1 MHYPIRKLTFDDYDE
16 LIALWKR
23 SDLSHRP
30 GGRDSRESM
39 KQEMERE
46 ETIFL
51 GMFNPAEDGE
61 KMIGSILGNS
71 DGRKGWINRLAIDP
85 DYRGKGLAGFLIEEC
100 EKCLYDLGLKVLAAL
115 IEGDNKPS
123 ESAFSKAGYTY
134 GEDIKYYS
142 KRFSDE
148 D

>member
-1 MHYPIRKLTFDDYDE
+1 MQYQIRKLTIDDYDD

-30 GGRDSRESM
+30 GGRDSREALGP
-39 KQEMERE
+39 EMDRE

-51 GMFNPAEDGE
+51 GMFDPAGGGE
-61 KMIGSILGNS
+61 RMIGSILGNS

-85 DYRGKGLAGFLIEEC
+85 DYRRKGLAGILIEEC
-100 EKCLYDLGLKVLAAL
+100 EKRLYDLGLKVIAAL

-123 ESAFSKAGYTY
+123 ESTFSKAGYTY
-134 GEDIKYYS
+134 GEGIKYYS
-142 KRFSDE
+142 KRHSDE